1 MKKITII
8 EIGVILVAVCFLRFQ
23 FHIPNNNILNALD
36 LSGYFGYNNVAR
48 AENNTTNSTNNTTN
62 STSYPIAFLAF
73 MRTIF
78 QNQTGLV
85 NFYKPYILPG
95 DYVSTVSNS
104 VNPAQNLKYAK
115 LFSNDTLKGVTY
127 FSLAEIKNNIQS
139 LKQQGVDFIGYDLER
154 NGSPAA
160 DLSNPVGS
168 MRNASEIVHRN
179 NLTFLGVP
187 GYPFNTNAY
196 ASKFAPYI
204 DIAIIQAQDNQS
216 RPDIY
221 NASVASRVNALKTAN
236 PNIRIMSELSTNNGT
251 LLNMEQSFS
260 LVAKRYVDGVTVW
273 TESPAD
279 LPKVK
284 GFLEWYNHT
293 YRQH

>member
-23 FHIPNNNILNALD
+23 FHVPNNNILNALD

-48 AENNTTNSTNNTTN
+48 AENNTTNNTTN

>member
-23 FHIPNNNILNALD
+23 FHVPNNNILNALD

-154 NGSPAA
+154 N
-160 DLSNPVGS
+160 
-168 MRNASEIVHRN
+168 
-179 NLTFLGVP
+179 
-187 GYPFNTNAY
+187 
-196 ASKFAPYI
+196 
-204 DIAIIQAQDNQS
+204 
-216 RPDIY
+216 
-221 NASVASRVNALKTAN
+221 
-236 PNIRIMSELSTNNGT
+236 
-251 LLNMEQSFS
+251 
-260 LVAKRYVDGVTVW
+260 
-273 TESPAD
+273 
-279 LPKVK
+279 
-284 GFLEWYNHT
+284 
-293 YRQH
+293 

>member
-1 MKKITII
+1 MKKITML
-8 EIGVILVAVCFLRFQ
+8 GLGTILVAVCFLCFQ
-23 FHIPNNNILNALD
+23 FHIPNNIPNTLD
-36 LSGYFGYNNVAR
+36 LSGYFGYNNAAR
-48 AENNTTNSTNNTTN
+48 AESNNTTTN

-78 QNQTGLV
+78 QNQSGLV
-85 NFYKPYILPG
+85 NFYKPYILSG
-95 DYVSTVSNS
+95 DYVSTISNS

-115 LFSNDTLKGVTY
+115 LVSNDTLKGVTY

-139 LKQQGVDFIGYDLER
+139 LKEQGVDFIGYDLER
-154 NGSPAA
+154 DGSPAA
-160 DLSNPVGS
+160 DLANPVGS

-179 NLTFLGVP
+179 NMTFIAVP
-187 GYPFNTNAY
+187 GHPFNTNAY
-196 ASKFAPYI
+196 ATKFAPYI

-216 RPDIY
+216 QPNIY
-221 NASVASRVNALKTAN
+221 NASVASRVSALKAAN
-236 PNIRIMSELSTNNGT
+236 PNIRIMSELSTHNVT

-273 TESPAD
+273 PESLAD
-279 LPKVK
+279 LPKLK

-293 YRQH
+293 YRPH